1 MHSDLCVVPGGDDV
15 VAPGARDPVVAVV
28 VIVQCDQAVLG
39 QRVGVT
45 GRMSSWLMQHLITDK
60 SVTKT
65 GVM

>member
-1 MHSDLCVVPGGDDV
+1 MHSDLCVVPGGDD
-15 VAPGARDPVVAVV
+15 GARDPVVAVV

-65 GVM
+65 GVL